1 MYQRPPMSRQGTR
14 PEDPVAVAPLLLAP
28 ARCHAAANAEGL
40 VGSSLL
46 VLSKVEHVVVAVTPA
61 GKEPSS
67 GEEPEKPPQI
77 RPETATAATIYY
89 TRRSLEFYMAEQM
102 VYRRARENPGRPLT
116 MSSEGPVSG
125 QDVLILD
132 PSIGIKELP
141 QLAGYRLAGTY
152 SGVFSLYTRK
162 QGL

>member
-1 MYQRPPMSRQGTR
+1 
-14 PEDPVAVAPLLLAP
+14 
-28 ARCHAAANAEGL
+28 
-40 VGSSLL
+40 
-46 VLSKVEHVVVAVTPA
+46 
-61 GKEPSS
+61 
-67 GEEPEKPPQI
+67 
-77 RPETATAATIYY
+77 
-89 TRRSLEFYMAEQM
+89 
-102 VYRRARENPGRPLT
+102 

-141 QLAGYRLAGTY
+141 QLAEYRLAGTY